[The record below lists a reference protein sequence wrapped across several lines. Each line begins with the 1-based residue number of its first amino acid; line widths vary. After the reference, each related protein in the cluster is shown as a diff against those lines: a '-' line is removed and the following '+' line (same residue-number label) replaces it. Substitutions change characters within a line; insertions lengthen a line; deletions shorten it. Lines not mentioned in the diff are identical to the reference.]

1 MQYIEKVYLDKISP
15 YLKNFEQKGDTLWN
29 CSCPYCGDSKTNKRK
44 ARGYFFEGDD
54 GNLLF
59 SCHNGC
65 DTVPLT
71 KVIKD
76 LYPQY
81 YTQYCL
87 DTFSKKESKLEIKS
101 KPKLGSIKL
110 SQIRDKIKNTPKG
123 YQSISELDNSHVA
136 KSYLIDRRIPDLSEF
151 GYVNN
156 FCEYVAE
163 VTNNHEPYAKL
174 PNDKRIIIPLKNS
187 NGVMVGFQGRA
198 IDSKAM
204 RYITIKIPEYEE
216 EYCKIFGLNRF
227 DKTRFG
233 FMVEGPFD
241 SMFLP
246 NALAF
251 CGTSLDPNVLKR
263 GLINP
268 DNMIIIIDN
277 ESRNVQIVKRFNKY
291 IDDGFRV
298 YIPPANLDSKSKD
311 INLMVLSGWT
321 SKALIELFVKNSYTG
336 LSAKLKLQA
345 WRKC

>member
-15 YLKNFEQKGDTLWN
+15 YLKNFEQKSDTLWN
-29 CSCPYCGDSKTNKRK
+29 CSCPFCGDSKTNKRK
-44 ARGYFFEGDD
+44 ARGYFFEGND

-87 DTFSKKESKLEIKS
+87 DTFSKKESKLQIKS
-101 KPKLGSIKL
+101 KPKMGAIKL
-110 SQIRDKIKNTPKG
+110 SQIRDKIKNTPKN
-123 YQSISELDNSHVA
+123 YQSILDLDNSHVA
-136 KSYLIDRRIPDLSEF
+136 KLYLLDRKIPNLSEF
-151 GYVNN
+151 GYVDN

-198 IDSKAM
+198 IDPKAM

-216 EYCKIFGLNRF
+216 EYCKLFGLDKF
-227 DKTRFG
+227 DKNKFG

-246 NALAF
+246 NCLAF
-251 CGTSLDPNVLKR
+251 CGTSLDPNVLKKE
-263 GLINP
+263 LINP
-268 DNMIIIIDN
+268 HNMIIIIDN
-277 ESRNVQIVKRFNKY
+277 EPRNYQIVKRMEQY
-291 IDDGFRV
+291 VDLGFRI
-298 YIPPANLDSKSKD
+298 YIPPNTLNTIDKD
-311 INLMVLSGWT
+311 INKMVLSGWT
-321 SKALIELFVKNSYTG
+321 SKQLIELFVKNSYKSI
-336 LSAKLKLQA
+336 SAKLKIA
-345 WRKC
+345 NWKKC